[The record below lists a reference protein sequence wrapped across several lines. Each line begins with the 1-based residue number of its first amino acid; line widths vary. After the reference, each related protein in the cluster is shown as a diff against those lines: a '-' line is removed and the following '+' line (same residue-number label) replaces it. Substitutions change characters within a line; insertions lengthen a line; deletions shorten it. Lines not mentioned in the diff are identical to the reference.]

1 VPHHKIKEILRTAS
15 PDELQVAAF
24 LRGYGLSPKELATMA
39 RELRVLGALREID
52 TLRWEIEKQPGM
64 IASLGERARR
74 AVANLDQV
82 RRLRGRI
89 RVAPRS
95 HGIGWGGRGWPL
107 SGLRVLDRGPYQ
119 GATPM
124 VVRLVLAVEMTP

>member
-52 TLRWEIEKQPGM
+52 TLRWAIEKQPGM

-89 RVAPRS
+89 RVVRRTLTGSA
-95 HGIGWGGRGWPL
+95 GEAE
-107 SGLRVLDRGPYQ
+107 VGPYQ
-119 GATPM
+119 ACGCSIEDRTRALP
-124 VVRLVLAVEMTP
+124 RWS